1 MLLRSLKFKPTA
13 SANYHVAQVLQRQG
27 RKDEARNYLRT
38 ALELNPI
45 SSLQVQINALMSEL
59 N

>member
-1 MLLRSLKFKPTA
+1 VLLRSLKFRSTA
-13 SANYHVAQVLQRQG
+13 SANFHVAQVLQRQG

-38 ALELNPI
+38 ALELQPI
-45 SSLQVQINALMSEL
+45 SSLQAKINALMAEL

>member
-1 MLLRSLKFKPTA
+1 
-13 SANYHVAQVLQRQG
+13 LQRQG

-38 ALELNPI
+38 ALELQPI
-45 SSLQVQINALMSEL
+45 SSLQAKINALMAEL